1 MQWGFQWVGNKN
13 LCGSKRQLP
22 MPPDR
27 LLSLSVSCLTHIN
40 ARCGGLGIETLQRWT
55 FFRFRKGER
64 IFFRQ
69 NACGMGKCLY
79 FRVVKSRQSL
89 SNQTAGYCFLVGLC
103 KFTFEEQSE
112 ECAFFS
118 RAVFSTSTSS
128 VITFSKSPQLLNP
141 SCGCPQSASGRCQSR
156 RGRCRWCARCGRKG
170 SAR

>member
-1 MQWGFQWVGNKN
+1 
-13 LCGSKRQLP
+13 

-89 SNQTAGYCFLVGLC
+89 SNQTAGYCFLGGL
-103 KFTFEEQSE
+103 
-112 ECAFFS
+112 
-118 RAVFSTSTSS
+118 VM
-128 VITFSKSPQLLNP
+128 
-141 SCGCPQSASGRCQSR
+141 
-156 RGRCRWCARCGRKG
+156 
-170 SAR
+170 

>member
-1 MQWGFQWVGNKN
+1 MAVKGSCPCRQTACSVCLLAASRTSMQDAEAWALRRCKD
-13 LCGSKRQLP
+13 RQNF
-22 MPPDR
+22 D
-27 LLSLSVSCLTHIN
+27 C
-40 ARCGGLGIETLQRWT
+40 ARE
-55 FFRFRKGER
+55 KEV
-64 IFFRQ
+64 FFRQ
-69 NACGMGKCLY
+69 TACGMGKCLY

-128 VITFSKSPQLLNP
+128 VITFSKSPPPSNP
-141 SCGCPQSASGRCQSR
+141 SCGSPQSASGRCQSH
-156 RGRCRWCARCGRKG
+156 RGRCRRCARCGRKG